1 MKKTVIILI
10 LLLGS
15 ILITSYKIMKTAS
28 LEVLTVLGIQNNDFI
43 LNNIFCVT
51 NPNCIVIPPPMAN
64 ASTLRILATG
74 DKIKVAKEACNYAK
88 AYCNSDEFKTKYQEK
103 RMSMK
108 PYVEQLSDEQKQAF
122 MEQITIQEEMYTP
135 EVLAML
141 PPEAKQSAL
150 QDIENMKAMANGELN
165 EEQKRK
171 WEDEAPA
178 DPNTAIKRALT
189 EFLDTTQDVDYNAT
203 TKLNPEKN
211 TQVFTNA
218 AYEKKD
224 YQWKACYRA
233 GKEVTDV
240 VRGFAREWI
249 SELR

>member
-1 MKKTVIILI
+1 MF
-10 LLLGS
+10 
-15 ILITSYKIMKTAS
+15 TSYRIINKAS
-28 LEVLTVLGIQNNDFI
+28 NEVLTVLGIQNNDFI
-43 LNNIFCVT
+43 LNNLFCAT
-51 NPNCIVIPPPMAN
+51 DPNCIVIPPPMAN
-64 ASTLRILATG
+64 ASALRILAAG
-74 DKIKVAKEACNYAK
+74 DKIKVAQEVCNYGK
-88 AYCNSDEFKTKYQEK
+88 AYCNSEEFQRRYQEK

-122 MEQITIQEEMYTP
+122 TEQIAMQEEMYTP

-150 QDIENMKAMANGELN
+150 QDIENMKAMANGDLT

-189 EFLDTTQDVDYNAT
+189 DFLDATKDVDYSAT

-233 GKEVTDV
+233 GKEVSDV
-240 VRGFAREWI
+240 VRDFAREWLT
-249 SELR
+249 ELR